1 MKELEYLNELAR
13 KRSVIVPVSYV
24 YPVHR
29 AAAVLGL
36 NPSGGA
42 IVEGS
47 KGELCRVIYLS

>member
-13 KRSVIVPVSYV
+13 KRSVIVPVSYF

-36 NPSGGA
+36 NPNGCA
-42 IVEGS
+42 VVEGS